1 MKGRESAGFEP
12 LGCGLK
18 VEGRIWLSMKERT
31 GIVEDVETVAS
42 V

>member
-12 LGCGLK
+12 LGCGMN
-18 VEGRIWLSMKERT
+18 VEGKIWLTMKDRM
-31 GIVEDVETVAS
+31 GIVDDVETVAS